1 MSDDTASSDDNVSQD
16 TPDTPAKSAPYR
28 TAAEV
33 AGLKRPDELSVTPG
47 LSHSAGL
54 RPVPDSTAPST
65 ATGEPVPHV
74 YGPGQNPVDP
84 VAAGLD
90 TRAVLQTRAENR
102 VVTHTGEDAAGPRPH
117 TYIEKTGP
125 EQVPQAAPADNQLEA
140 APADAVAD
148 AAPGP
153 NSVAPPAA

>member
-1 MSDDTASSDDNVSQD
+1 MSDESKDTASE
-16 TPDTPAKSAPYR
+16 PKPEPFYR

-33 AGLKRPDELSVTPG
+33 FGMQQAFERSTQAG

-65 ATGEPVPHV
+65 ATGEPVSHV
-74 YGPGQNPVDP
+74 FGPGQNPVDP

-90 TRAVLQTRAENR
+90 TRAILQTRQENR
-102 VVTHTGEDAAGPRPH
+102 VVTRTGEAAAGPRPF

-125 EQVPQAAPADNQLEA
+125 DQVPQAAPADGA
-140 APADAVAD
+140 HVPAPADAVAD
-148 AAPGP
+148 ASPGP
-153 NSVAPPAA
+153 NSVAPAPQPAV